1 MRIMH
6 RLTIGK
12 QQGPLLAALNDAGL
26 PVEQPA
32 GGIGPVF
39 IDISEQDSRWGMV
52 QEAIK
57 ALSVGY
63 FADDIWTEF
72 TEPERAQATFLKLG
86 TCWTSGYPQPEE
98 LPVPGACYLPF
109 EAETY
114 DLTLHC
120 PACGCGKKQRAP
132 FQMKREPSWGRRAIM
147 KLNWVNDE
155 VFVRMDVWEALF
167 KPLGVDGK
175 QVLHYRTKSPLKTV
189 VQLVINKLVRLEETK
204 GQGTL
209 CAVCGRLKYP
219 PLSRGFFPAPVNV
232 NGPIAKSEE
241 YFGAHVM
248 AFREILVSGG
258 LYRQLSVAGVKGAD
272 FLPCRERM

>member
-1 MRIMH
+1 MEAQVPIRHVRNTGGDYRLCDGAVRRSPRNTRMAKTSLIASTMRIMH

-98 LPVPGACYLPF
+98 LPVPGACYLPLRQKHMISPCIVRH
-109 EAETY
+109 A
-114 DLTLHC
+114 
-120 PACGCGKKQRAP
+120 AVARSN
-132 FQMKREPSWGRRAIM
+132 EPH
-147 KLNWVNDE
+147 
-155 VFVRMDVWEALF
+155 F
-167 KPLGVDGK
+167 K
-175 QVLHYRTKSPLKTV
+175 
-189 VQLVINKLVRLEETK
+189 
-204 GQGTL
+204 
-209 CAVCGRLKYP
+209 
-219 PLSRGFFPAPVNV
+219 
-232 NGPIAKSEE
+232 
-241 YFGAHVM
+241 
-248 AFREILVSGG
+248 
-258 LYRQLSVAGVKGAD
+258 
-272 FLPCRERM
+272 